1 MVVRLLL
8 CCLLVTTTTSQAA
21 EWSNLAGVTG
31 ELPTAASDSTSP
43 DQLEPQPRVVE
54 PGRRRR

>member
-8 CCLLVTTTTSQAA
+8 CCLLVTTSQAA

-43 DQLEPQPRVVE
+43 GQLEPQPRVVE